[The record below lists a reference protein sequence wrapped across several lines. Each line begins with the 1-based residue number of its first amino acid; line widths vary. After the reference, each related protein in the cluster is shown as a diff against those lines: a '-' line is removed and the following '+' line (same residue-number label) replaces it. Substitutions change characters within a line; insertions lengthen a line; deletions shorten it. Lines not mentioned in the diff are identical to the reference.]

1 MKKFLVVLLMV
12 FGLVTPVHASDVE
25 LEKTTVDATIHNNGK
40 VTITETWQIDFD
52 GEFSR
57 YERIIPINDGERI
70 TDIHI
75 YIDGKEAQP
84 LSYDDGA
91 RPSGT
96 YYVDQTNDEMILAIY
111 MRARYETKTFLIEYT
126 TNKATMCYKDVLEF
140 NYNMIGDD
148 WDYDMGFVSG
158 TITFPQVPSQNED
171 IYVWGH
177 GPANGN
183 VNITSATSVY
193 YECEDFPANTNLNIR
208 LLLPSELFTVEK
220 INKEYLDEIVQEET
234 KYAKQE
240 ANRQKWERIKMYI
253 SGGLGSVLGLG
264 SIIYLWIKRRNIL
277 KEIQPALT
285 PEYYRELPS
294 DLTPSEVIDL
304 MNYVGHDFDEKNKFA
319 STLMSLS
326 LKGLIEFE
334 QYEEDGLFKTKTK
347 TKMHILQNDEAY
359 AKLKSHET
367 TLYRFIEFAGKDG
380 ETTFDEID
388 ELTRIRPRYCKD
400 KLDSFRQ
407 SSRASIERD
416 GYLDLRVKTGH
427 LILLSIVVIALG
439 AVSIPFVPFFGIPMT
454 VCGVI
459 SILLSGTT
467 KRYTQKGAD
476 EVALWEAFERFLKE
490 FTLMDEKELP
500 ELVMW
505 EEYLVYATAMG
516 IGEEVLKQLPEK
528 YPDFYES
535 DFYHRSYMRHFYYGR
550 RPNIDVFD
558 HFNDFSTKMNTAMHY
573 TENSGGK
580 GGSFSSGG
588 GGGFAGGGH
597 SSGGGGGRFS

>member
-1 MKKFLVVLLMV
+1 
-12 FGLVTPVHASDVE
+12 
-25 LEKTTVDATIHNNGK
+25 
-40 VTITETWQIDFD
+40 
-52 GEFSR
+52 
-57 YERIIPINDGERI
+57 
-70 TDIHI
+70 
-75 YIDGKEAQP
+75 
-84 LSYDDGA
+84 
-91 RPSGT
+91 
-96 YYVDQTNDEMILAIY
+96 
-111 MRARYETKTFLIEYT
+111 
-126 TNKATMCYKDVLEF
+126 
-140 NYNMIGDD
+140 
-148 WDYDMGFVSG
+148 
-158 TITFPQVPSQNED
+158 
-171 IYVWGH
+171 
-177 GPANGN
+177 
-183 VNITSATSVY
+183 
-193 YECEDFPANTNLNIR
+193 
-208 LLLPSELFTVEK
+208 
-220 INKEYLDEIVQEET
+220 
-234 KYAKQE
+234 
-240 ANRQKWERIKMYI
+240 
-253 SGGLGSVLGLG
+253 
-264 SIIYLWIKRRNIL
+264 
-277 KEIQPALT
+277 
-285 PEYYRELPS
+285 
-294 DLTPSEVIDL
+294 
-304 MNYVGHDFDEKNKFA
+304 
-319 STLMSLS
+319 
-326 LKGLIEFE
+326 
-334 QYEEDGLFKTKTK
+334 
-347 TKMHILQNDEAY
+347 
-359 AKLKSHET
+359 
-367 TLYRFIEFAGKDG
+367 
-380 ETTFDEID
+380 
-388 ELTRIRPRYCKD
+388 
-400 KLDSFRQ
+400 
-407 SSRASIERD
+407 
-416 GYLDLRVKTGH
+416 LDLRVKTGH

>member
-1 MKKFLVVLLMV
+1 MKKILVVLLMV
-12 FGLVTPVHASDVE
+12 FSLITPVQASDVK
-25 LEKTTVDATIHNNGK
+25 LEKTTVDALIHNNGK

-57 YERIIPINDGERI
+57 YERIIPLNDGEHI

-75 YIDGKEAQP
+75 YIDGKEATE
-84 LSYDDGA
+84 LTYDDGA

-96 YYVDQTNDEMILAIY
+96 YYANYTNDELILAIY
-111 MRARYETKTFLIEYT
+111 MRAFYNTKTFVIEYT

-148 WDYDMGFVSG
+148 WDYDIEFVSG
-158 TITFPQVPSQNED
+158 TITFPQVPNQSED

-177 GPANGN
+177 GPASGSVN
-183 VNITSATSVY
+183 VTSSTSVY
-193 YECEDFPANTNLNIR
+193 YECEDFPSNTSLNIR
-208 LLLPSELFTVEK
+208 LLLPSELFSMEK
-220 INKEYLDEIVQEET
+220 INKEYLNEIVAEET

-240 ANRQKWERIKMYI
+240 ASRQKWEKFKLYF
-253 SGGLGSVLGLG
+253 SGGLGIVLGLG
-264 SIIYLWIKRRNIL
+264 SILFLWIKRRRLLN
-277 KEIQPALT
+277 EIQPALS
-285 PEYYRELPS
+285 PEYYRDLPS

-326 LKGLIEFE
+326 LKGLINFE
-334 QYEEDGLFKTKTK
+334 QYEKEGLFKNKTM

-359 AKLKSHET
+359 AKLKSHEI

-380 ETTFDEID
+380 ETTFDEI
-388 ELTRIRPRYCKD
+388 EALTKSRPRYCKD

-407 SSRASIERD
+407 GSRTSIERE
-416 GYLDLRVKTGH
+416 GYLDLRLKTGH
-427 LILLSIVVIALG
+427 LIFIGILVTCIG
-439 AVSIPFVPFFGIPMT
+439 AVAVPFVPFFGIPM
-454 VCGVI
+454 VICGVI
-459 SILLSGTT
+459 NIMLSGTT

-516 IGEEVLKQLPEK
+516 IGEKVLKQLPEK
-528 YPDFYES
+528 YPNFYES
-535 DFYHRSYMRHFYYGR
+535 DFYRYSYVRHFYYGR
-550 RPNIDVFD
+550 HPNIEVFD
-558 HFNDFSTKMNTAMHY
+558 HFNDFSSKLNTAMHY
-573 TENSGGK
+573 TENSGGR

-588 GGGFAGGGH
+588 GGGFAGGGR